1 MVAGDEGLEMVTRKI
16 KLSRRKKLKKV
27 GLFKRVSE
35 EL

>member
-27 GLFKRVSE
+27 ELFKRVSE